1 MSVPSNATL
10 SPAAIAHVTGRG
22 AIETRSGA
30 DDRRVMFL
38 LNSISVVY
46 VASVFCKAVEER
58 EPGLQPGVSPTRNI
72 G

>member
-1 MSVPSNATL
+1 
-10 SPAAIAHVTGRG
+10 
-22 AIETRSGA
+22 
-30 DDRRVMFL
+30 MFL

-58 EPGLQPGVSPTRNI
+58 GPGLRRGVSPTRNI